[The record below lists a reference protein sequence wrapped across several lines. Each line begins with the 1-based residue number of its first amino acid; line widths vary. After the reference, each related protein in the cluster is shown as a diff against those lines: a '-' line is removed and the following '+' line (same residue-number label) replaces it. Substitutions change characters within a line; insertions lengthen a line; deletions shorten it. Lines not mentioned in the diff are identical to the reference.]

1 MLQKPIG
8 YWVKLA
14 DNALTLRMNE
24 MFSAHGITRIDW
36 QILNIIGGESIAS
49 ESYLL
54 GTMRIHTDDETL
66 HGAIGKLTGMGWA
79 SRAGNGYSLT
89 EEGRKQF
96 DAIGST
102 NRSFREMVAEG
113 ISPEDYQTAI
123 SVLQRIIANLET
135 AG

>member
-8 YWVKLA
+8 YWVKLT

-24 MFSAHGITRIDW
+24 MFGAHGITRIDW

-54 GTMRIHTDDETL
+54 GTMRMHTDDETL
-66 HGAIGKLTGMGWA
+66 RDAIEKLIALEWVN
-79 SRAGNGYSLT
+79 RAGNGYSLT

-96 DAIGST
+96 DTIGSA
-102 NRSFREMVAEG
+102 NKKFREMTAEG
-113 ISPEDYQTAI
+113 ISPDDYQTTIA
-123 SVLQRIIANLET
+123 VLQRIIANLEA